1 MAFAPCLFCAL
12 DIDGEEKRVLLRG
25 GGSYGFFLKIFV
37 FLKSPL
43 IVPNIGIDL
52 LLQYLTTHSS
62 TRFSGGGGGR
72 AKTRMEANST
82 ELGQRRNQKHVS
94 QPHGSGDTW
103 RHCLEVSDLGH
114 F

>member
-62 TRFSGGGGGR
+62 TRFSGGGG
-72 AKTRMEANST
+72 E
-82 ELGQRRNQKHVS
+82 EQK
-94 QPHGSGDTW
+94 PGW
-103 RHCLEVSDLGH
+103 RQIAQN
-114 F
+114 